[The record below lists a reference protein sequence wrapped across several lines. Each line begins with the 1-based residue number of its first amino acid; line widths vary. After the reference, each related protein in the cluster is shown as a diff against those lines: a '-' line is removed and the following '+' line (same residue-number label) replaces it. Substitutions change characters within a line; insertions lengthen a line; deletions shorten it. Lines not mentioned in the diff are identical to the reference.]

1 MDYFFTIRNLIA
13 GWYYVS
19 DNFFSERI
27 TLANRFIT
35 YESAQIKV
43 SELPKGFYE
52 IVKVYE

>member
-27 TLANRFIT
+27 ILANRFIT